1 MKRDIFK
8 YAEAGHKKLGKA
20 PAYSL
25 SISELRSLIDY
36 EMEQAQKTGRN
47 INGVYE
53 AVTQAFSAGFEAG
66 TRYEKNRQK

>member
-20 PAYSL
+20 QAYDL
-25 SISELRSLIDY
+25 STQELQNIVAY
-36 EMEQAQKTGRN
+36 EMEHAQKSDSGLT
-47 INGVYE
+47 GVYE
-53 AVTQAFSAGFEAG
+53 AVYQAYAAGFEAG